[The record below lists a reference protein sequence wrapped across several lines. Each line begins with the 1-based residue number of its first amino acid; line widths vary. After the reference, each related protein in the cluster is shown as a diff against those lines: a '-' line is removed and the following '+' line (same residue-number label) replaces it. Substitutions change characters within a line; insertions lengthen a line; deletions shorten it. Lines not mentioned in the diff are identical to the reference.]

1 MIIIHNINN
10 AQDFSVKI
18 LVLASKKI
26 SAAEGLFWKSIEM
39 CCRITIMLTSSRSL
53 CKFSKSSFYKHKLSL
68 SLNKNWGGGEIII
81 WWMIFMHDK
90 TAVKQPLDHISF
102 PLPPY
107 YIILVICLPQ
117 WDRLNIILR
126 VFKLFFLR
134 FLNIFL
140 NGNHYRE

>member
-1 MIIIHNINN
+1 MYYSKKVHKMIIIHNINN
-10 AQDFSVKI
+10 ARFFRENPCPCFKENLSSSQP
-18 LVLASKKI
+18 
-26 SAAEGLFWKSIEM
+26 AEGLFWKSIEM

-107 YIILVICLPQ
+107 YIIRDMSCVCFHSGTISF
-117 WDRLNIILR
+117 R
-126 VFKLFFLR
+126 
-134 FLNIFL
+134 
-140 NGNHYRE
+140 